1 MKKKICMILIAV
13 FVAVLGTST
22 YFIID
27 HYKESNK
34 QAALYGE
41 LAELVDAAVQ
51 TDAATEP
58 AEQIPYSEEKM
69 LLPELAELYQQNGD
83 LVGWISIADTNI
95 NYPVMQSA
103 NEPNF
108 YLKHGFDKEYSDY
121 GCPYVQEDAMLEK
134 HIADQEELPDNTD
147 VIRRK
152 QGEIE
157 KLMNKRTNLIE
168 MRAEGD
174 IDKEMFRS
182 KKQEIEDRVAKLTEE
197 IKGLQP
203 EKEQTSNED
212 YSVKL
217 LELRERLKEY
227 TGFDY
232 SVIPES
238 IVEAFIERIWVS
250 KDEFRWY
257 LRTGNKAEGEFD
269 PDDHIKIGSFTLTID
284 DAKKYIYSFS
294 TRRRVYKWVDLNV
307 SVWI

>member
-1 MKKKICMILIAV
+1 M
-13 FVAVLGTST
+13 GRNNTR
-22 YFIID
+22 
-27 HYKESNK
+27 
-34 QAALYGE
+34 AA
-41 LAELVDAAVQ
+41 
-51 TDAATEP
+51 
-58 AEQIPYSEEKM
+58 K
-69 LLPELAELYQQNGD
+69 
-83 LVGWISIADTNI
+83 SIAKMYEQLGLPQDDIFHKTKLLLSIYRDVVWATLSDCRCVNAEI
-95 NYPVMQSA
+95 NYYGDDLNDALIYLEEFAPDIERSEFEHRVCNLFENKWMIENADKVMDLS
-103 NEPNF
+103 
-108 YLKHGFDKEYSDY
+108 Y
-121 GCPYVQEDAMLEK
+121 AMLEK

-257 LRTGNKAEGEFD
+257 LRTGNNADGEFD
-269 PDDHIKIGSFTLTID
+269 PDDHIKIGAFTLTID

-294 TRRRVYKWVDLNV
+294 TRRRVYKWSDLNV